1 MAPIFHLSLEITS
14 HIVEHLSPN
23 DFLCLRQTCHTL
35 NNTTLHIFSQKYFRT
50 RRVMLERRSL
60 EALANIAEHPALGS
74 SIEEVEICTNYL
86 LPLDELRIIEPLS
99 RPFSEMAAE
108 RERRENGQD
117 EETDEEMEEEDEG
130 EGEGEDGEN
139 TSGEEADS
147 DDDDNHYPHLR
158 RLNETAY
165 CKAFNDQEELI
176 KRGGDIVYLTRA
188 MKGLVNCKTRRITDD
203 NRVWG
208 LRHLWREIGI
218 LPQRCLTFESS
229 KSVKLVRRMLHA
241 FFTALAESNA
251 SIDFLEVASGCVVDN
266 ANRISPDMLAK
277 PSSATLDNFRL
288 KTLTTLY
295 LNLDHL
301 VELSCRVIRLT
312 ACRA

>member
-74 SIEEVEICTNYL
+74 SIEEVGYALITSCL
-86 LPLDELRIIEPLS
+86 LMSCVLLNRS
-99 RPFSEMAAE
+99 QGPFQRWLP

-188 MKGLVNCKTRRITDD
+188 MNCKTIRITDD

-229 KSVKLVRRMLHA
+229 KSVELVRRMLHA

-251 SIDFLEVASGCVVDN
+251 SIEFFWRSL
-266 ANRISPDMLAK
+266 LA
-277 PSSATLDNFRL
+277 A
-288 KTLTTLY
+288 
-295 LNLDHL
+295 
-301 VELSCRVIRLT
+301 LSIMPT
-312 ACRA
+312 A